1 MLEMTRGKVSRV
13 KTLPSPR
20 PGSSSLPTL
29 GVGRMEV
36 AAGSGVTEVTEDR
49 GCEYYTF
56 RVIQGE
62 WAGF

>member
-13 KTLPSPR
+13 RTLPSPR

-49 GCEYYTF
+49 GCAY
-56 RVIQGE
+56 
-62 WAGF
+62 